1 MGLGLEVHTAHA
13 AAWRHRLHRRL
24 GLGLLGHHGFGRD
37 QQAGGR
43 GRVLQCMPHD
53 FGRVDDAGLDEVGE
67 LAFLG
72 TVAVVDVL
80 AVQELADDDR
90 AIGAGVVGDLPSRLL
105 EGLADDVDAGLLVRI
120 GRGQLVERGTTT
132 WFIRHR

>member
-1 MGLGLEVHTAHA
+1 
-13 AAWRHRLHRRL
+13 
-24 GLGLLGHHGFGRD
+24 
-37 QQAGGR
+37 
-43 GRVLQCMPHD
+43 MPHD

-105 EGLADDVDAGLLVRI
+105 EGLADDVDADLLVRI